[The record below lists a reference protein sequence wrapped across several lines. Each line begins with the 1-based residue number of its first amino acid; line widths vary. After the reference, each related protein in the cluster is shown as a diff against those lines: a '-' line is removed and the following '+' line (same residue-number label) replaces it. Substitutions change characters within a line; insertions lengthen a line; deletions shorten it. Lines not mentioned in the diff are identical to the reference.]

1 MKTKFLSF
9 VAGAL
14 SVLMLVALPIS
25 ALASD
30 GALSIKAYPINV
42 LVNGQVFEPKD
53 AKGNDVLVFTYNGT
67 TYAPLRALAEA
78 YDLEVGYDAKSNT
91 ATVTNPAKVSGTPAA
106 ANSFASS
113 WTVKEKPVTN
123 YGSEKIYTAAYSGSL
138 SMSEFKTW
146 WKSLSED
153 EIAREAEKLAAE
165 AQSLNPGYTVTMY
178 FSYGSYN
185 LGTAFAY
192 GDYEFSNFSLA
203 SVWIK

>member
-14 SVLMLVALPIS
+14 TVLMLVALPIS

-42 LVNGQVFEPKD
+42 LVNGQVFAPKD
-53 AKGNDVLVFTYNGT
+53 ANGNDVLVFTYNGT

-106 ANSFASS
+106 ANSFASA

-138 SMSEFKTW
+138 SG
-146 WKSLSED
+146 D

-178 FSYGSYN
+178 FSFGSYN

-192 GDYEFSNFSLA
+192 GDYEFSNFAPA